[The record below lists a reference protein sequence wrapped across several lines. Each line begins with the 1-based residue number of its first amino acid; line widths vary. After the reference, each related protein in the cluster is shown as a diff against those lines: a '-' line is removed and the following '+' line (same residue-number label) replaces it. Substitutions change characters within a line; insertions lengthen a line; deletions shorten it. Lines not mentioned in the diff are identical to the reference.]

1 MIKLVNEKLP
11 SKKDSLN
18 SFIENGTPKLRRV
31 TSDELLAGQNELV
44 ILHGGEE
51 YRLRKTSKG
60 KLILT
65 K

>member
-1 MIKLVNEKLP
+1 MMKLSDEQSPPLDKGSVFKP
-11 SKKDSLN
+11 
-18 SFIENGTPKLRRV
+18 RRV
-31 TSDELLAGQNELV
+31 TSDELLAGRNELA
-44 ILHGGEE
+44 ILHEGEE